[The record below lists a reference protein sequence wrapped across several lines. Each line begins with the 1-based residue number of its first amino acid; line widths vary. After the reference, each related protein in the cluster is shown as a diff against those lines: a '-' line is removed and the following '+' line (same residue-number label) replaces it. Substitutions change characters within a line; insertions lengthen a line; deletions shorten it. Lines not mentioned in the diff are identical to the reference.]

1 MTFLFAIVKAGP
13 HPPFNSTPQDSPGL
27 EIRMD
32 PRPDFGYL
40 SYNGTGKLQG
50 KVAIITGGDSGIGRA
65 VALAYSRE
73 GAIVVISYLNETE
86 DAEEIEEIIKKEGHQ
101 VLLIVS

>member
-1 MTFLFAIVKAGP
+1 
-13 HPPFNSTPQDSPGL
+13 
-27 EIRMD
+27 MD
-32 PRPDFGYL
+32 PKPDYGYL

-65 VALAYSRE
+65 VALAFSRE

-86 DAEEIEEIIKKEGHQ
+86 DAQEIQQVIEKEGHQ
-101 VLLIVS
+101 CILIVSYFPFLINILLNFVCF